1 MRSLDMKYS
10 VLMPVYRK
18 ENPFYF
24 YRAAL
29 SMMKQSVS
37 PDEFVLV
44 CDGPLTEELDA
55 VIRKLEET
63 WSEQVKIVRLPENR
77 GIGPALAA
85 GVESC
90 RNNLIARMDSDDI
103 ACPERCEKQL
113 VQFRGNPALALAS
126 GAIAEF
132 EMDSLEKAAN
142 MQWTIDTPKEPVEI
156 PEDCCITGTR
166 TLPCGYEEI
175 LIFARKRNP
184 MNHMAVM
191 MRRDAVL
198 AVGNYRAVKGAED
211 YELWVRMLQAGYRAE
226 NLPDVLVYA
235 RTGNGMMQ
243 RRGGLSFLGL
253 GIQPPTP
260 EWGAMLSNA
269 RVYIRDAWHVTVIP
283 GLGIMLTILSLN
295 LMGDGLRDAMD
306 PKLKN

>member
-132 EMDSLEKAAN
+132 
-142 MQWTIDTPKEPVEI
+142 
-156 PEDCCITGTR
+156 
-166 TLPCGYEEI
+166 GYEEI

-243 RRGGLSFLGL
+243 RRGGLAYARENIRLQTHFYKSGFLTFPEYISNCAVRVAASIL
-253 GIQPPTP
+253 PVGIRGYLYQKK
-260 EWGAMLSNA
+260 
-269 RVYIRDAWHVTVIP
+269 
-283 GLGIMLTILSLN
+283 
-295 LMGDGLRDAMD
+295 LRERMHA
-306 PKLKN
+306 

>member
-1 MRSLDMKYS
+1 MRSFDMKYS

-44 CDGPLTEELDA
+44 CDGPLTEQLDA

-63 WSEQVKIVRLPENR
+63 WSEQIKIVRLPENR

-142 MQWTIDTPKEPVEI
+142 MQWTIDTPKEPVKI

-175 LIFARKRNP
+175 LIFARRRNP
-184 MNHMAVM
+184 MNHM
-191 MRRDAVL
+191 R
-198 AVGNYRAVKGAED
+198 KF
-211 YELWVRMLQAGYRAE
+211 
-226 NLPDVLVYA
+226 
-235 RTGNGMMQ
+235 
-243 RRGGLSFLGL
+243 S
-253 GIQPPTP
+253 
-260 EWGAMLSNA
+260 
-269 RVYIRDAWHVTVIP
+269 
-283 GLGIMLTILSLN
+283 
-295 LMGDGLRDAMD
+295 
-306 PKLKN
+306 

>member
-1 MRSLDMKYS
+1 MWYAVQTPTGREAEMAEKLNRVYS
-10 VLMPVYRK
+10 GESDKPC
-18 ENPFYF
+18 
-24 YRAAL
+24 
-29 SMMKQSVS
+29 
-37 PDEFVLV
+37 FVLSKERSWRM
-44 CDGPLTEELDA
+44 G
-55 VIRKLEET
+55 
-63 WSEQVKIVRLPENR
+63 
-77 GIGPALAA
+77 GIYHI
-85 GVESC
+85 GVEPMFPGY
-90 RNNLIARMDSDDI
+90 IFVDTDDAGELEQKI
-103 ACPERCEKQL
+103 GILAGSAKLPLDEKAVPL
-113 VQFRGNPALALAS
+113 EK
-126 GAIAEF
+126 AEEDF
-132 EMDSLEKAAN
+132 LKRLLREDPLEKAAN

-243 RRGGLSFLGL
+243 RRGGLAYARENIRLQTHFYKSGFLTFPEYISNCAVRVAASIL
-253 GIQPPTP
+253 PVGIRGYLYQKK
-260 EWGAMLSNA
+260 
-269 RVYIRDAWHVTVIP
+269 
-283 GLGIMLTILSLN
+283 
-295 LMGDGLRDAMD
+295 LRERMHA
-306 PKLKN
+306 

>member
-90 RNNLIARMDSDDI
+90 RNNLIARMDSDDL

-243 RRGGLSFLGL
+243 RRGGLAYARENIRLQTHFYKSGFLTFPEYISNCAVRVAASIL
-253 GIQPPTP
+253 PVGIRGYLYQKK
-260 EWGAMLSNA
+260 
-269 RVYIRDAWHVTVIP
+269 
-283 GLGIMLTILSLN
+283 
-295 LMGDGLRDAMD
+295 LRERMHA
-306 PKLKN
+306 

>member
-1 MRSLDMKYS
+1 
-10 VLMPVYRK
+10 
-18 ENPFYF
+18 
-24 YRAAL
+24 
-29 SMMKQSVS
+29 
-37 PDEFVLV
+37 
-44 CDGPLTEELDA
+44 
-55 VIRKLEET
+55 
-63 WSEQVKIVRLPENR
+63 
-77 GIGPALAA
+77 
-85 GVESC
+85 
-90 RNNLIARMDSDDI
+90 MDSDDI

-198 AVGNYRAVKGAED
+198 AVGNYRAGC
-211 YELWVRMLQAGYRAE
+211 AGIRE
-226 NLPDVLVYA
+226 NGKWHDAAA
-235 RTGNGMMQ
+235 RRSGVCERKYT
-243 RRGGLSFLGL
+243 SADPFL
-253 GIQPPTP
+253 
-260 EWGAMLSNA
+260 
-269 RVYIRDAWHVTVIP
+269 
-283 GLGIMLTILSLN
+283 
-295 LMGDGLRDAMD
+295 
-306 PKLKN
+306 

>member
-1 MRSLDMKYS
+1 MRSIDMKYS

-103 ACPERCEKQL
+103 ACPERCEKQ
-113 VQFRGNPALALAS
+113 QICS
-126 GAIAEF
+126 G
-132 EMDSLEKAAN
+132 
-142 MQWTIDTPKEPVEI
+142 
-156 PEDCCITGTR
+156 R
-166 TLPCGYEEI
+166 
-175 LIFARKRNP
+175 
-184 MNHMAVM
+184 
-191 MRRDAVL
+191 
-198 AVGNYRAVKGAED
+198 
-211 YELWVRMLQAGYRAE
+211 
-226 NLPDVLVYA
+226 
-235 RTGNGMMQ
+235 
-243 RRGGLSFLGL
+243 
-253 GIQPPTP
+253 
-260 EWGAMLSNA
+260 
-269 RVYIRDAWHVTVIP
+269 
-283 GLGIMLTILSLN
+283 
-295 LMGDGLRDAMD
+295 
-306 PKLKN
+306 

>member
-113 VQFRGNPALALAS
+113 VQFL
-126 GAIAEF
+126 
-132 EMDSLEKAAN
+132 
-142 MQWTIDTPKEPVEI
+142 
-156 PEDCCITGTR
+156 
-166 TLPCGYEEI
+166 
-175 LIFARKRNP
+175 
-184 MNHMAVM
+184 
-191 MRRDAVL
+191 
-198 AVGNYRAVKGAED
+198 
-211 YELWVRMLQAGYRAE
+211 
-226 NLPDVLVYA
+226 
-235 RTGNGMMQ
+235 
-243 RRGGLSFLGL
+243 
-253 GIQPPTP
+253 
-260 EWGAMLSNA
+260 
-269 RVYIRDAWHVTVIP
+269 
-283 GLGIMLTILSLN
+283 
-295 LMGDGLRDAMD
+295 
-306 PKLKN
+306 

>member
-1 MRSLDMKYS
+1 MRSFDMKYS

-63 WSEQVKIVRLPENR
+63 WSEQIKIVRLPENR

-142 MQWTIDTPKEPVEI
+142 MQWTIDTPKEPVKI

-211 YELWVRMLQAGYRAE
+211 YELWVRMLQGCAPVVR
-226 NLPDVLVYA
+226 
-235 RTGNGMMQ
+235 
-243 RRGGLSFLGL
+243 
-253 GIQPPTP
+253 
-260 EWGAMLSNA
+260 
-269 RVYIRDAWHVTVIP
+269 
-283 GLGIMLTILSLN
+283 GIMGRKICRMCWYTRERE
-295 LMGDGLRDAMD
+295 MA
-306 PKLKN
+306 

>member
-44 CDGPLTEELDA
+44 CDGPLTKELDA

-90 RNNLIARMDSDDI
+90 RNNLIARMDSSWCSSEATQRWRWRAGRLPSLRWI
-103 ACPERCEKQL
+103 RWKKQ
-113 VQFRGNPALALAS
+113 QICS
-126 GAIAEF
+126 G
-132 EMDSLEKAAN
+132 
-142 MQWTIDTPKEPVEI
+142 
-156 PEDCCITGTR
+156 R
-166 TLPCGYEEI
+166 
-175 LIFARKRNP
+175 
-184 MNHMAVM
+184 
-191 MRRDAVL
+191 
-198 AVGNYRAVKGAED
+198 
-211 YELWVRMLQAGYRAE
+211 
-226 NLPDVLVYA
+226 
-235 RTGNGMMQ
+235 
-243 RRGGLSFLGL
+243 
-253 GIQPPTP
+253 
-260 EWGAMLSNA
+260 
-269 RVYIRDAWHVTVIP
+269 
-283 GLGIMLTILSLN
+283 
-295 LMGDGLRDAMD
+295 
-306 PKLKN
+306 

>member
-1 MRSLDMKYS
+1 MRSIDMKYS

-175 LIFARKRNP
+175 LIFARRRNP

-198 AVGNYRAVKGAED
+198 AVGNYREGCRRLRTMGAD
-211 YELWVRMLQAGYRAE
+211 AAGWLSGGKSAGCAGIRE
-226 NLPDVLVYA
+226 NGKWHDAAA
-235 RTGNGMMQ
+235 RRSGVCERKYT
-243 RRGGLSFLGL
+243 SADPFL
-253 GIQPPTP
+253 
-260 EWGAMLSNA
+260 
-269 RVYIRDAWHVTVIP
+269 
-283 GLGIMLTILSLN
+283 
-295 LMGDGLRDAMD
+295 
-306 PKLKN
+306 

>member
-132 EMDSLEKAAN
+132 EMDSMEKAAN
-142 MQWTIDTPKEPVEI
+142 MQWTDTPKEPVEI

-166 TLPCGYEEI
+166 TLP
-175 LIFARKRNP
+175 
-184 MNHMAVM
+184 
-191 MRRDAVL
+191 
-198 AVGNYRAVKGAED
+198 
-211 YELWVRMLQAGYRAE
+211 VRL
-226 NLPDVLVYA
+226 
-235 RTGNGMMQ
+235 
-243 RRGGLSFLGL
+243 
-253 GIQPPTP
+253 
-260 EWGAMLSNA
+260 
-269 RVYIRDAWHVTVIP
+269 
-283 GLGIMLTILSLN
+283 
-295 LMGDGLRDAMD
+295 
-306 PKLKN
+306 

>member
-1 MRSLDMKYS
+1 MRSFDMKYS

-63 WSEQVKIVRLPENR
+63 WSEQIKIVRLPENR

-142 MQWTIDTPKEPVEI
+142 MQWTIDTPKELVKI

-175 LIFARKRNP
+175 LIFARRRNP
-184 MNHMAVM
+184 DEPHGGYDAAGRCFSGWQLSCREG
-191 MRRDAVL
+191 RRRLRTMGADA
-198 AVGNYRAVKGAED
+198 
-211 YELWVRMLQAGYRAE
+211 AGWLSGGKSAGCAGIRE
-226 NLPDVLVYA
+226 NGKWHDAAA
-235 RTGNGMMQ
+235 RWSGVC
-243 RRGGLSFLGL
+243 RKKICVCDPFL
-253 GIQPPTP
+253 
-260 EWGAMLSNA
+260 
-269 RVYIRDAWHVTVIP
+269 
-283 GLGIMLTILSLN
+283 
-295 LMGDGLRDAMD
+295 
-306 PKLKN
+306 